1 MTTEMTTEIPE
12 ESGVSTTPSQEV
24 DENQSTEQTST
35 FFDLNIRKKHAP
47 ASIFDDFG
55 NIKGRSRSFPANQ
68 VASLS
73 EKSGNT
79 TLEEEVENWLDSLRI
94 VNGDNVE
101 KGAIPWQIGLR
112 LRQSGG
118 VSDKSICGGSII
130 RKVFTKKESSDGEL
144 IGAVRVSIDLLARV
158 SRPDTK
164 NKKN

>member
-1 MTTEMTTEIPE
+1 MTTEMTTEIPD
-12 ESGVSTTPSQEV
+12 ESGVSTTLSQEV
-24 DENQSTEQTST
+24 VQNQSTKQTRT
-35 FFDLNIRKKHAP
+35 FFDLNIREKHAP
-47 ASIFDDFG
+47 ASIFDEFG

-68 VASLS
+68 VASVS
-73 EKSGNT
+73 EKSGNA

-118 VSDKSICGGSII
+118 ISDKSICGGSII
-130 RKVFTKKESSDGEL
+130 RKVFTKKESSGGGLSEQSEFPFHSL
-144 IGAVRVSIDLLARV
+144 TRI

-164 NKKN
+164 NYKN

>member
-1 MTTEMTTEIPE
+1 MDMTAEMTPEISD

-24 DENQSTEQTST
+24 DQNQLMKQTRT
-35 FFDLNIRKKHAP
+35 FFDLNLRSKHVP

-68 VASLS
+68 VASVS
-73 EKSGNT
+73 GKSGNT
-79 TLEEEVENWLDSLRI
+79 TLEEEVENWLESLRI

-118 VSDKSICGGSII
+118 ISDKSICGGSII
-130 RKVFTKKESSDGEL
+130 RKVFTKGILGRRAYWSSQSFHF
-144 IGAVRVSIDLLARV
+144 IQ
-158 SRPDTK
+158 
-164 NKKN
+164 

>member
-24 DENQSTEQTST
+24 DENQSTEQTRT

-55 NIKGRSRSFPANQ
+55 NIKGRSRLFPANQ

-73 EKSGNT
+73 GKSDNT

-112 LRQSGG
+112 LRQSEGP
-118 VSDKSICGGSII
+118 SDKSICGGSII
-130 RKVFTKKESSDGEL
+130 RKVFLKKESSDGEF
-144 IGAVRVSIDLLARV
+144 IGAVRVTISFTETSLT
-158 SRPDTK
+158 PGH
-164 NKKN
+164 